1 MNNMDK
7 LITPHEMNVIRE
19 LALFVW
25 DRCDLKINIQIIY
38 QAKKATTTTTTS
50 DRNKNKNKKE
60 KIVQHKCKA
69 TYEEKREIILTNLS
83 NNICE
88 RGNSYKGRNEKEVS

>member
-1 MNNMDK
+1 MDK

-19 LALFVW
+19 LAPFVW

-88 RGNSYKGRNEKEVS
+88 RGNSYKGRNEKEVN